1 MLGVFIAY
9 FVTIVVFAGLYLTV
23 NKVGE
28 RYNNHGDID
37 NGGDGS
43 DGGGGGGP
51 NGGGEEGGMEYENNV
66 MADVSSFC
74 GMDINNHME
83 GELVCFLIWFRMHL
97 EGMQYNIVACFYLFC
112 IVHNAFLTHSPC

>member
-28 RYNNHGDID
+28 RYNHHADID
-37 NGGDGS
+37 GGGGGDGNPN
-43 DGGGGGGP
+43 GGGGGGP
-51 NGGGEEGGMEYENNV
+51 NGEGMEYEN

-83 GELVCFLIWFRMHL
+83 GEC
-97 EGMQYNIVACFYLFC
+97 
-112 IVHNAFLTHSPC
+112 

>member
-28 RYNNHGDID
+28 RYNHGDID
-37 NGGDGS
+37 GGGGGDGNPNG
-43 DGGGGGGP
+43 GGGGGGP
-51 NGGGEEGGMEYENNV
+51 NGAEGGMEYEN

-83 GELVCFLIWFRMHL
+83 GE
-97 EGMQYNIVACFYLFC
+97 
-112 IVHNAFLTHSPC
+112 

>member
-28 RYNNHGDID
+28 RYNHPID
-37 NGGDGS
+37 GGS
-43 DGGGGGGP
+43 GGGGGSSGP
-51 NGGGEEGGMEYENNV
+51 NGGGEGGMEYEN

-83 GELVCFLIWFRMHL
+83 GE
-97 EGMQYNIVACFYLFC
+97 
-112 IVHNAFLTHSPC
+112 

>member
-28 RYNNHGDID
+28 RYNHPID
-37 NGGDGS
+37 GGGG
-43 DGGGGGGP
+43 GGGGGGP
-51 NGGGEEGGMEYENNV
+51 NGEEGGMEYENMD

-83 GELVCFLIWFRMHL
+83 GE
-97 EGMQYNIVACFYLFC
+97 
-112 IVHNAFLTHSPC
+112 

>member
-9 FVTIVVFAGLYLTV
+9 FVTIVIFAGLYLTV

-28 RYNNHGDID
+28 RYNNQGDID
-37 NGGDGS
+37 GGGGGD
-43 DGGGGGGP
+43 GGGGP
-51 NGGGEEGGMEYENNV
+51 NGGAEGGMKYENMD

-83 GELVCFLIWFRMHL
+83 GECSVCFDL
-97 EGMQYNIVACFYLFC
+97 
-112 IVHNAFLTHSPC
+112 